1 MHGIL
6 SRIPVSK
13 QNLVARSLLVAA
25 GVLLAY
31 GVLLPAVQFTTTA
44 ESSSSGALWWRE
56 TTERSVPLDERLPY
70 LFIAI
75 AGFAVVALLVATAVR
90 LFTMQSS
97 LRKYPPIL
105 VGVESM
111 RIQQIADIANT
122 SMTRVYRDIQAMID
136 SGMISDFYIDYKAE
150 QVVSKKY
157 IPERSHKT
165 VVTCSGCG
173 GNSEVIVGIPRDC
186 SFCGQPLVL
195 NPA

>member
-13 QNLVARSLLVAA
+13 QNIVAKNLLVVA
-25 GVLLAY
+25 GIVLAY
-31 GVLLPAVQFTTTA
+31 GVLLPAIEFTTTI
-44 ESSSSGALWWRE
+44 ETNSSGALWWRE

-75 AGFAVVALLVATAVR
+75 AVFAVAVLLVATSIR
-90 LFTMQSS
+90 LFTMQSG

-105 VGVESM
+105 VGVEFM

-122 SMTRVYRDIQAMID
+122 SRSKVYRDIQTMID

-157 IPERSHKT
+157 MPERSHKT

-173 GNSEVIVGIPRDC
+173 GSNEVIVGITRNC
-186 SFCGQPLVL
+186 SFCGQPLL
-195 NPA
+195 LGTT